1 MHPCIYGSNHE
12 SRASYS
18 SMAEEFV
25 MLTTRLKYGIP
36 DIELSWSCGGS
47 VNPSCFA
54 GHQLVVLFLPQ
65 DRDQQRAE
73 FESYDKLAE
82 ELSGTD
88 AWFLV
93 IGDETHIEGDAKTP
107 VAFDPDEKAW
117 LAFKEVAD
125 AGKLERS
132 DGAAFFFTR
141 GGAFHRLW
149 PGRGHAREVLE
160 ELLTR
165 G

>member
-1 MHPCIYGSNHE
+1 
-12 SRASYS
+12 
-18 SMAEEFV
+18 

-107 VAFDPDEKAW
+107 VALDPDGKAW
-117 LAFKEVAD
+117 LAQN
-125 AGKLERS
+125 
-132 DGAAFFFTR
+132 FF
-141 GGAFHRLW
+141 
-149 PGRGHAREVLE
+149 
-160 ELLTR
+160 
-165 G
+165 